1 MDNDKKM
8 ILGYIVGGLLVL
20 VLAPSIIY
28 LITSL
33 FDKVYRLEIFQN
45 SLIKWIIIII
55 LLLVGLIYGIGS
67 VIIQNTVGE
76 GGPVEIGNI
85 EISPK
90 TKNLV
95 VSGPYKNTR
104 NPMLFGTFLIYLA
117 FALFINSITAIILV
131 CALFVFMLTVVV
143 KMEEKRLLKD
153 FGNQYE
159 EYRKKVSKFIPWFQ
173 RKIKEKKNNNG

>member
-1 MDNDKKM
+1 MNYMNKDKKM

-20 VLAPSIIY
+20 VIVPSIIF

-33 FDKVYRLEIFQN
+33 FDNVFRLEIINN
-45 SLIKWIIIII
+45 SIIKWIIIII
-55 LLLVGLIYGIGS
+55 LLVIGLIYGIWS
-67 VIIQNTVGE
+67 VIIQNTIGE

-117 FALFINSITAIILV
+117 FALFINSITSAVLV
-131 CALFVFMLTVVV
+131 CAIFVFMLTVVV
-143 KMEEKRLLKD
+143 KMEDKRLLKD

-159 EYRKKVSKFIPWFQ
+159 EYRKKVSMFIPWFQ
-173 RKIKEKKNNNG
+173 RKIK

>member
-1 MDNDKKM
+1 MNKDKKM
-8 ILGYIVGGLLVL
+8 ILGYIVGGILVIVL
-20 VLAPSIIY
+20 VPSIIY
-28 LITSL
+28 IISSL
-33 FDKVYRLEIFQN
+33 FDNLYRFEIFQN
-45 SLIKWIIIII
+45 PIIKWMIIIVLLVIGLIFGIWSLI
-55 LLLVGLIYGIGS
+55 V
-67 VIIQNTVGE
+67 QNNIGE

-104 NPMLFGTFLIYLA
+104 NPMLFGAFLIYLA
-117 FALFINSITAIILV
+117 FALFINSITSAIIV
-131 CALFVFMLTVVV
+131 FVIIVFMLTVVV

-159 EYRKKVSKFIPWFQ
+159 EYRKKVSMFIPWFQ
-173 RKIKEKKNNNG
+173 RKIK